1 MSKILNPGSYRASSF
16 SFQQIRNKLPE
27 EQQKRIERLIQIDP
41 VLSILQYAKVYCCIA
56 MAIAL
61 GAYSWHPLVVV
72 AVIVFIAGRQH
83 SLYILN
89 HEASHNLLFK
99 APSTNKWVA
108 TVFSNLVM
116 FHHPEAWS
124 FVQWKRIHMRHHL
137 YLFTNR
143 DPNYVGRREKGDT
156 TTVHGSSRL
165 IWLCIRA
172 GIMSSF
178 QFFIGRQ
185 DYAESRVTAEVNK
198 GYYSHL
204 SCLFRLFKN
213 DREMQMES
221 IVRLTFIVVV
231 GATLNFFQWWIPFIV
246 FWIVPMYTVYPM
258 LLTFMDLT
266 EHRWTD
272 SSGDIENNSRSVRAG
287 ALAKLIMSVLPRGF
301 HREHHFCPRVAVTKL
316 PELSAILCEEGIVSD
331 PLSLKELFK
340 ELRNMGEIKSD
351 KEFVAR
357 N

>member
-1 MSKILNPGSYRASSF
+1 MQKILSSGSYQSSSF
-16 SFQQIRNKLPE
+16 CFKEIRNKLPE
-27 EQQKRIERLIQIDP
+27 EQQKRIDRLMQIDP
-41 VLSILQYAKVYCCIA
+41 ILSILEYAKVYCCIA
-56 MAIAL
+56 IAIAL

-89 HEASHNLLFK
+89 HDASHNLLFK

-137 YLFTNR
+137 YVFTDR
-143 DPNYVGRREKGDT
+143 DPNYVGRQNKGDT
-156 TTVHGSSRL
+156 TTVHRPL
-165 IWLCIRA
+165 KLTWLCIRS
-172 GIMSSF
+172 GIMSIF

-185 DYAESRVTAEVNK
+185 DYADSRVTTEVNK
-198 GYYSHL
+198 AAYNHF
-204 SCLFRLFKN
+204 SCLFRPFKN
-213 DREMQMES
+213 DREMQIES
-221 IVRLTFIVVV
+221 IVRLVFIVFA
-231 GATLNFFQWWIPFIV
+231 GATISFFQWWIPFIV

-272 SSGDIENNSRSVRAG
+272 TSGDIKNNTRSVRAG
-287 ALAKLIMSVLPRGF
+287 ALAKLIISALPRGF
-301 HREHHFCPRVAVTKL
+301 HQEHHFCPRVAVTKL
-316 PELSAILCEEGIVSD
+316 PELSAILCEANVISD
-331 PLSLKELFK
+331 PISLKDLFK
-340 ELRNMGEIKSD
+340 ELRNMGKLKSD
-351 KEFVAR
+351 KELVA
-357 N
+357 

>member
-1 MSKILNPGSYRASSF
+1 MQKILSPGSYQSSSF
-16 SFQQIRNKLPE
+16 RFKEIRNKLPE
-27 EQQKRIERLIQIDP
+27 EQQKRIAHLMQIDP
-41 VLSILQYAKVYCCIA
+41 ILSILEYAKVYCCIA
-56 MAIAL
+56 IAIAL

-89 HEASHNLLFK
+89 HDASHNLLFK
-99 APSTNKWVA
+99 APSTNKWVG

-137 YLFTNR
+137 YVFTDR
-143 DPNYVGRREKGDT
+143 DPNYVGRQNKGDT
-156 TTVHGSSRL
+156 TTVHRPL
-165 IWLCIRA
+165 KLTWLCIRS
-172 GIMSSF
+172 GIMSIF

-185 DYAESRVTAEVNK
+185 DYADSRVTTEVNK
-198 GYYSHL
+198 AAYNHF
-204 SCLFRLFKN
+204 SCLFRPFKN
-213 DREMQMES
+213 DREMQNES
-221 IVRLTFIVVV
+221 IVRLIFLVFAGVTIS
-231 GATLNFFQWWIPFIV
+231 FFQWWIPFIV

-272 SSGDIENNSRSVRAG
+272 TSGDIENNTRSVRAG
-287 ALAKLIMSVLPRGF
+287 ILAKFIMSALPRGF

-316 PELSAILCEEGIVSD
+316 PELSAILCEANVISD
-331 PLSLKELFK
+331 PMSLKDLFK
-340 ELRNMGEIKSD
+340 DLRNMGKLKSD
-351 KEFVAR
+351 KELVG
-357 N
+357 